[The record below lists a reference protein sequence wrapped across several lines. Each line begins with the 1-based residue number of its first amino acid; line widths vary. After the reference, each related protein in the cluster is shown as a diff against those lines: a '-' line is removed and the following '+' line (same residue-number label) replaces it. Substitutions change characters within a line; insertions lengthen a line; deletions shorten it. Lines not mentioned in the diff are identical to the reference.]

1 MIKMSKDLNQCT
13 FIGNITKDIE
23 LKAMPNGTAVINF
36 SIACNDDYKDK
47 SGAKVENVNFID
59 LVCFGKPAEII
70 AQYLGKGSKLCV
82 SGKLTKRKW
91 QDKNGENRYTTEVNV
106 QDFYMLGSGNKSS
119 DVKPAQQMQQNVA
132 PAVAGDAFDD
142 DIPF

>member
-1 MIKMSKDLNQCT
+1 MSKDLNQCT
-13 FIGNITKDIE
+13 FIGNITKD
-23 LKAMPNGTAVINF
+23 LDPKYMPGGTCVINF
-36 SIACNDDYKDK
+36 SIACNDDYKKD
-47 SGAKVENVNFID
+47 GVEVKLTNFID

-106 QDFYMLGSGNKSS
+106 QDFYMLGNSAKSS
-119 DVKPAQQMQQNVA
+119 DVKPAQTPA
-132 PAVAGDAFDD
+132 KPIEPAVAGDSFDD